1 MLLGESNAAADRTR
15 GRAQA
20 VMQVIVMGSTVNT
33 NKALLTC
40 CWCSRVPRGPWPGGW
55 GALLSEEGSGGQERY
70 STNTG
75 SIHYKA
81 IIL

>member
-1 MLLGESNAAADRTR
+1 MLLGESNAAADRTG

-20 VMQVIVMGSTVNT
+20 VTQVIAMGSTINT
-33 NKALLTC
+33 KLCSLAACAAWFLT
-40 CWCSRVPRGPWPGGW
+40 GPWPRGW
-55 GALLSEEGSGGQERY
+55 GALLYEEGGGGQERY